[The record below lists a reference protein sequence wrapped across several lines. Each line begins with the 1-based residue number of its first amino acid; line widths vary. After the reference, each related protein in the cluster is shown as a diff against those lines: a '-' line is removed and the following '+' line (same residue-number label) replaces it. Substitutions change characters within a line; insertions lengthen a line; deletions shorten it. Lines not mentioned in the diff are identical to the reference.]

1 MWLDL
6 RLNWWL
12 KRIRLPLRLKD
23 RYRIINCFAESLK
36 CRDMPLGSDAKVAG
50 QAPSQ
55 GPCREN
61 DTSGSDLGGRCLY
74 ICGGNRDSF
83 TIFQWIHSSQNCN
96 RLFRIWSG
104 SLGNFG
110 SQSSHDGT
118 GPHTYTIE
126 QDGNSPLD
134 VSASIEKSDGN
145 SSTLTVS
152 IVSMDGTVLAT
163 GNTDEAYGIV
173 NISWSSS

>member
-1 MWLDL
+1 MPRL
-6 RLNWWL
+6 RGRHLA
-12 KRIRLPLRLKD
+12 KD
-23 RYRIINCFAESLK
+23 RAGKTTPLALILVVVAIIFVVAIVILLQSSN
-36 CRDMPLGSDAKVAG
+36 GSTQVKIVIDY
-50 QAPSQ
+50 
-55 GPCREN
+55 
-61 DTSGSDLGGRCLY
+61 SGS
-74 ICGGNRDSF
+74 
-83 TIFQWIHSSQNCN
+83 
-96 RLFRIWSG
+96 WSG